1 LKPSLLFP
9 FDRWISKGA
18 LRLLYYPR
26 GRERC
31 EGDSPFFLK
40 ELTFFVSISN
50 IWDAGFD
57 VSEAVVGC
65 PA

>member
-1 LKPSLLFP
+1 LEASVPFA
-9 FDRWISKGA
+9 FDRWISKVA
-18 LRLLYYPR
+18 LRLLCDQR

-57 VSEAVVGC
+57 VSEVVVCC